1 MSKIKDIKAMEV
13 LDSRANPTVRCFVFL
28 DDGCIGTA
36 TVPSG
41 ASRGKYE
48 AAELRDRD
56 SERYGGNG
64 VLTAIKNVSG
74 CIRDS
79 LIGSDASD
87 QEQID
92 LKMCNLDGTSSKK
105 ELGANAILSVSMAV
119 CAAAASSMRIPLY
132 SHIQR
137 LCGEQIDKIQMPTP
151 MMNVINGGV
160 HADNNL
166 DIQEFMIIP
175 TANVSF
181 DEKLRLGVAV
191 YRSLKKIIKNQGLA
205 YTIGDE
211 GGFAPDL
218 DTDEDALSMLSYA
231 IISAGLNDASMR
243 ISIDAA
249 AGEWYKNG
257 KYESK
262 KQAVAKSTD
271 QMIEYFSVLSQKH
284 GLFSI
289 EDALG
294 EDDYH
299 GYEILTKRLSDKVML
314 VGDDL
319 FVTNCERLKYGA
331 GRGLGNAILIKPN
344 QIGTVSETLKVI
356 RLAKK
361 FGYEHIISHRSGETE
376 DTFIADLA
384 VGTGAKYIKSGA
396 PRGAERLAKY
406 NRLLEIEAGLYM

>member
-1 MSKIKDIKAMEV
+1 MSKIKDIKAIEV
-13 LDSRANPTVRCFVFL
+13 LDSRADPTVRCCVFL

-48 AAELRDRD
+48 ATELRDGD
-56 SERYGGNG
+56 SERYGGKG
-64 VLTAIKNVSG
+64 RLTAIKNVSG

-79 LIGSDASD
+79 LIGMEASE
-87 QEQID
+87 QEEID
-92 LKMCNLDGTSSKK
+92 LKMSNLDGTSNKK

-119 CAAAASSMRIPLY
+119 CAAAARSMHIPLY
-132 SHIQR
+132 SHIRR
-137 LCGEQIDKIQMPTP
+137 LFGEQKDEIVMPTP

-166 DIQEFMIIP
+166 DIQEFMIVP

-181 DEKLRLGVAV
+181 SERLRLGVTV
-191 YRSLKKIIKNQGLA
+191 YRSLRRIITERGLA

-218 DTDEDALSMLSYA
+218 EADEDALSMLSCA
-231 IISAGLNDASMR
+231 ISSAGLDEASIR

-262 KQAVAKSTD
+262 KQAEAKGTD
-271 QMIEYFSVLSQKH
+271 RMIEYFCALSQRYD
-284 GLFSI
+284 LFSI
-289 EDALG
+289 EDALC

-331 GRGLGNAILIKPN
+331 GRGLCNAILIKPN

-356 RLAKK
+356 RLAKE

-406 NRLLEIEAGLYM
+406 NRLLEIESGLHM